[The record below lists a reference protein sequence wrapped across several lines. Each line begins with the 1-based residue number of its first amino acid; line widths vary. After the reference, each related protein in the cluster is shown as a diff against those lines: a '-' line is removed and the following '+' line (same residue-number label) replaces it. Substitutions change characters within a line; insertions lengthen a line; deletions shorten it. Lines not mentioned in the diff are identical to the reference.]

1 MSKTQKKRILKLI
14 HTRGAKMKIK
24 KNGYKNLLIKVEE
37 ILEDTPQDIVD
48 EEEGIIYTGGLWEL
62 VSPRD
67 INEDESISDSLKAEL
82 LENPR
87 KIGSANLM
95 YVQTLVEKYCENNP
109 TVFTKLPKTANV
121 VSIDECVKSFT
132 THVLDE
138 LIEEKKVRVMPHI
151 KREQSFKLV
160 VDNTQE
166 ETSNVSI

>member
-1 MSKTQKKRILKLI
+1 
-14 HTRGAKMKIK
+14 MKIK
-24 KNGYKNLLIKVEE
+24 KNGYKNLLIEVEE
-37 ILEDTPQDIVD
+37 ILGDNPQDIVD
-48 EEEGIIYTGGLWEL
+48 DEEEVIYTGGLWEL
-62 VSPRD
+62 VSPR
-67 INEDESISDSLKAEL
+67 NVNMEDESISESLKAEL

-87 KIGSANLM
+87 KIGSANLL
-95 YVQTLVEKYCENNP
+95 YAQTLVENYCKSNP

-121 VSIDECVKSFT
+121 VSLDECVKSFT

>member
-1 MSKTQKKRILKLI
+1 
-14 HTRGAKMKIK
+14 MKIK

-37 ILEDTPQDIVD
+37 ILGDNPQDIVD
-48 EEEGIIYTGGLWEL
+48 DEEGVIYTGGLWEL
-62 VSPRD
+62 VSPRNID
-67 INEDESISDSLKAEL
+67 TEDESISESLKAEL

-95 YVQTLVEKYCENNP
+95 YVQTLVEKYCKSNP

-121 VSIDECVKSFT
+121 VSLDECVKSFT

-151 KREQSFKLV
+151 KREQSIKLV
-160 VDNTQE
+160 IDNTQE